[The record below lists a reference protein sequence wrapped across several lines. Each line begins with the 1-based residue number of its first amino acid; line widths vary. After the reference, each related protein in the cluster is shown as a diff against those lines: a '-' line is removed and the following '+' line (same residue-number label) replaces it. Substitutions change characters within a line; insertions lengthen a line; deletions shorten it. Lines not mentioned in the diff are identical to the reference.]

1 MSDPS
6 SSVRTLGRSECLRV
20 TSESFPSRRPLFR
33 TPGRRCRGRRRRNG
47 RKMGVSRPARGGLGR
62 FGGGVR
68 LEEAGRGR
76 DRQAG
81 GAEGEGSSKAFCTAL
96 QEKIRRRRPIILG
109 YRKEERETEMTVT
122 VRGGKWVVVTLSL
135 QSLVGISMLN
145 EKLFWTFLMGRQY
158 EIFD

>member
-1 MSDPS
+1 
-6 SSVRTLGRSECLRV
+6 
-20 TSESFPSRRPLFR
+20 
-33 TPGRRCRGRRRRNG
+33 
-47 RKMGVSRPARGGLGR
+47 MGVSRPARGGLGR

-76 DRQAG
+76 DRQAGAG

-122 VRGGKWVVVTLSL
+122 VRGGKWVVVRNALSFVFL
-135 QSLVGISMLN
+135 QSLAGISMLN